1 MMQQT
6 TTQAVD
12 RTPALTSI
20 PEARAYLG
28 GLGATKLYALV
39 NAGELVKVNIGRR
52 GFITV
57 KSLERYVDRL
67 SA

>member
-1 MMQQT
+1 MQQT
-6 TTQAVD
+6 MPPVVD
-12 RTPALTSI
+12 RAPALASI
-20 PEARAYLG
+20 TEARAYLG

-57 KSLERYVDRL
+57 KSLEGYVDRL
-67 SA
+67 GA